1 MRLLTSL
8 IFVFVLVSLCAAE
21 TVPELY
27 SQSYNQEYEGGYD
40 RALESML
47 LIKAQD
53 DDYLCRLRIGW
64 LLYLL
69 ERYDESVEAYSS
81 AIELYPEAV
90 EPYLG
95 LIMPLTAQKKWRSVL
110 VVIENIQRNDHTS
123 YTAVSN
129 KAWALY
135 NLGRYEESAG
145 EYRNIL
151 KLYPAD
157 IDMTAGLGWAIL
169 KSGNKAEAKLIFE
182 EILRISPD
190 NISAGEGI
198 IDCQ

>member
-1 MRLLTSL
+1 MRLVTSL

-27 SQSYNQEYEGGYD
+27 SQSYSQEYAEGYD
-40 RALESML
+40 KALESML
-47 LIKAQD
+47 LIKSQS

-69 ERYDESVEAYSS
+69 ERNDESVEAYSS
-81 AIELYPEAV
+81 AIELHPEAV

-95 LIMPLTAQKKWRSVL
+95 LIMPLAAQKKWRSVL
-110 VVIENIQRNDHTS
+110 VAVENVQRNDPAS
-123 YTAVSN
+123 YSAMNN

-135 NLGRYEESAG
+135 NLGRYVESAD
-145 EYRNIL
+145 EYRNII
-151 KLYPAD
+151 KLHPAD
-157 IDMTAGLGWAIL
+157 IDMSSGLGWALL
-169 KSGNKAEAKLIFE
+169 KDGNKVEAKLVFE
-182 EILRISPD
+182 EILRIAPD